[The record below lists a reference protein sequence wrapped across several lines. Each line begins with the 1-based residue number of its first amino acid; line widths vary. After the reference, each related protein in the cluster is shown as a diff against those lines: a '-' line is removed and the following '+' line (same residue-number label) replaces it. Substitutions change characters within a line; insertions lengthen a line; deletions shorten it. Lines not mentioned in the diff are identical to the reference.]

1 MWYWEEKGLFFSLGI
16 MEISTYLPYLPYLLL
31 GGVNFVPKSL
41 SVHSTLAEREQTSS
55 GLIQYFASI
64 EIAQDFHLW
73 VCLFLNHKNKRNP
86 SNSLSLGRTLSIQI
100 ISDKRRMG
108 AA

>member
-1 MWYWEEKGLFFSLGI
+1 MWYWEEKGLFLLTRDHGNLHI
-16 MEISTYLPYLPYLLL
+16 PTYLTCSWVASTLSQNLFPYI
-31 GGVNFVPKSL
+31 
-41 SVHSTLAEREQTSS
+41 STLAEKEQTSS